1 MKATGI
7 VRRVDELGRVVL
19 PIELRRNLDLDI
31 KDPLEIDVNGDEI
44 LLKKYVPRCIFC
56 KSIEDVKEVK
66 GKCICRECLDRIKAL

>member
-1 MKATGI
+1 
-7 VRRVDELGRVVL
+7 
-19 PIELRRNLDLDI
+19 LDLDI